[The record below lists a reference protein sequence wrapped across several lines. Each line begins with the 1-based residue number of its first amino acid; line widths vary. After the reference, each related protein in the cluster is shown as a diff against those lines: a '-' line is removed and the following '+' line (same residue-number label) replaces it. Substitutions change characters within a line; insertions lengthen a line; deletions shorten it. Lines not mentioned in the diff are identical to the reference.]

1 MPIHFTL
8 IGGNRL
14 DLSGFHRMIEQL
26 ELKNVTHIDWVEFEE
41 LPRYIVQAD
50 IGLGG
55 PFGNT
60 GQAGRVITGKTFQ
73 FLAMAKPVIVGIS
86 DGKDDGFEN
95 KVNCLLVP
103 QGNEKDLA
111 EAILWA
117 FEHGENLNQI
127 GQLGYELYQS
137 RYSIKQIS
145 GILRRVVIV

>member
-1 MPIHFTL
+1 ML
-8 IGGNRL
+8 
-14 DLSGFHRMIEQL
+14 EQF
-26 ELKNVTHIDWVEFEE
+26 ELKNVTHMDWVEFEE
-41 LPRYIVQAD
+41 LPRYIARAD

-73 FLAMAKPVIVGIS
+73 FLAMAKLVIVGKYN
-86 DGKDDGFEN
+86 GKDAGFED

-103 QGNEKDLA
+103 QGDAMGLA

-117 FEHGENLNQI
+117 FEHVEILDQI
-127 GQLGYELYQS
+127 GQLGYDLYQS

-145 GILRRVVIV
+145 EQLKRVITV